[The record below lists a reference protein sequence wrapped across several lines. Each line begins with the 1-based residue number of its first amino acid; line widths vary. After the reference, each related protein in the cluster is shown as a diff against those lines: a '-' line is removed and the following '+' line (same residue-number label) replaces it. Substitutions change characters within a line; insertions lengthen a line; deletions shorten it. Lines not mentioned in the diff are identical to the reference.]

1 MDPHNPEIY
10 AIAICATLKKEAIER
25 IIFENMEVVY
35 ILTAINEI
43 TAGIKMTDLRYL
55 MLNSFETMKQKDFF
69 KNQEIF
75 NGKSFCD
82 ICLKDADEIVRA
94 IKNHDEM
101 D

>member
-1 MDPHNPEIY
+1 
-10 AIAICATLKKEAIER
+10 
-25 IIFENMEVVY
+25 
-35 ILTAINEI
+35 
-43 TAGIKMTDLRYL
+43 
-55 MLNSFETMKQKDFF
+55 MKQKDFF